1 MNRDEV
7 RKVFLEIIKPYLRL
21 QDPGGIAD
29 ASLLVDDLKL
39 NSARFVDVVLE
50 TEDRFNIS
58 VNDQEMERFERVG
71 DAVDFICERTV
82 AA

>member
-7 RKVFLEIIKPYLRL
+7 RKVFLDLIKPYVRVK
-21 QDPGGIAD
+21 DEVISD

-39 NSARFVDVVLE
+39 NSARFVDVILE
-50 TEDRFNIS
+50 AEDRFKIS

>member
-7 RKVFLEIIKPYLRL
+7 RRVFLDLIKPYVRVKEEIIS
-21 QDPGGIAD
+21 DS
-29 ASLLVDDLKL
+29 SLLVDDLKL
-39 NSARFVDVVLE
+39 NSARFVDVILE
-50 TEDRFNIS
+50 TEDRFKIS

>member
-7 RKVFLEIIKPYLRL
+7 QKAFLDLIRPHVRIP
-21 QDPGGIAD
+21 DPSVITES
-29 ASLLVDDLKL
+29 SLLVDDLKV
-39 NSARFVDVVLE
+39 NSTRFVDIILE
-50 TEDRFNIS
+50 AEDRFKIEIG
-58 VNDQEMERFERVG
+58 DDDMQRFERVG